1 MSRPTRQPS
10 RSELDDP
17 EEIDAFDR
25 VVARASDPTRGGF
38 IAAQQT
44 GASSEQPGFVR
55 PVEEDAGYYGRLL
68 LAPTLAY
75 HLSEMGRL
83 VRSVGDRENSYTHA
97 EREFVDQVLS
107 ADLKTNV
114 IQPHHIPD
122 ALASGVRFEALE
134 ALHYGRESDLTEE
147 ELALARFIRAVV
159 GGTMTDELWA
169 KMEESKGERW
179 VVEYAIFVLYLQMTM
194 RMQQAVGLP
203 DPSDAE
209 MEQLMSD
216 LQEGRRTVPE
226 FTNRAG

>member
-10 RSELDDP
+10 RSQLNDPDDV
-17 EEIDAFDR
+17 EAFDR
-25 VVARASDPTRGGF
+25 VVARASDPDRGGF

-44 GASSEQPGFVR
+44 GASAERAGFVR
-55 PVEEDAGYYGRLL
+55 SVEEDAGYYGRLL
-68 LAPTLAY
+68 LAPQLAY

-122 ALASGVRFEALE
+122 ALAAGVRFEALE
-134 ALHYGRESDLTEE
+134 ALHYGRESELTEE
-147 ELALARFIRAVV
+147 ERALARFIRAVV
-159 GGTMTDELWA
+159 GGTVTDQLWA
-169 KMEESKGERW
+169 EMEKRKGERW
-179 VVEYAIFVLYLQMTM
+179 VVEYSIFILYLQMTM

-216 LQEGRRTVPE
+216 LRQGRRAVPE
-226 FTNRAG
+226 FANRAG